1 MYEYMHPGFLFLGG
15 LVILM
20 ALFAQ
25 ILKFGKAQKEG
36 EKIGFPYLMLVAVA
50 IILTI
55 VFSDAYNREE
65 RITTNTKL
73 FKSNKTLQCSSFT
86 TTYLVSQEK
95 GWFLVNKRTLSND
108 EILLDIDF
116 CKGDGDV

>member
-15 LVILM
+15 LVIFT

-25 ILKFGKAQKEG
+25 ILRSGKAQKEG
-36 EKIGFPYLMLVAVA
+36 EKIGFPYLMFVAIG

-55 VFSDAYNREE
+55 VFSDAYQREE
-65 RITTNTKL
+65 RITANTKD

-95 GWFLVNKRTLSND
+95 GWSLVNERTLSND

-116 CKGDGDV
+116 CKGD